1 MYTLDHVSVGGAYR
15 RGQVEKKKQTLKIQ
29 HGRLLQQNLPKSGP
43 DRDASPSAGGATT
56 HHRVALAAP
65 EDAGSRSRCCRCCR
79 CLWGAAI
86 ERRWTLN
93 ADAACAG
100 G

>member
-29 HGRLLQQNLPKSGP
+29 HGRLLQQNPAKSGP
-43 DRDASPSAGGATT
+43 DRDASPSADGATT
-56 HHRVALAAP
+56 HHRVASAAP
-65 EDAGSRSRCCRCCR
+65 EDAGSRSRCCR